1 MRATPAGLGFNAHMG
16 NLSSLHYL
24 GLALAIG
31 LLIGLERGW
40 HARADAEGARVAGI
54 RTFGLA
60 ALSGGVIGLLATQM
74 GAVFAGLALLG
85 FTGLVI
91 VGYWLDTHDNGTRP
105 PDRGMTTEIA
115 LLLSFILGIAATFG
129 NPPDYAPA
137 AAISAVIATILLG
150 LKPVL
155 HAWLNRISAAE
166 LNATLKFLLI
176 SVVLLPLLP
185 NQGYGPWQAFNPYL
199 AWWMVVLV
207 SALSFS
213 GYIAIKLTGERQGII
228 LSSLLGGLV
237 SSTVTTMTLAQHAR
251 ALRFTPALLAAGI
264 LAASSI
270 MFVRVLIEAGIVN
283 PALLPSLLPPLI
295 SMCLVTLG
303 GAFWLWRQSAQRTP
317 GNMSGEVT
325 TLSNPFELGSALKF
339 GLLLSA
345 ILVLSIGAREWFGDT
360 GLYLLALTSGLAD
373 VDAIT
378 LATARM
384 SLDTLSADTA
394 RNSILIAAFTNTG
407 VKLVLAYFIGGRD
420 LGLRVGMIVL
430 AAMLLA
436 SISLFF

>member
-1 MRATPAGLGFNAHMG
+1 ME
-16 NLSSLHYL
+16 NLAALQYL

-31 LLIGLERGW
+31 LLIGTERGW
-40 HARADAEGARVAGI
+40 HARAEAEGARVAGI

-60 ALSGGVIGLLATQM
+60 ALSGGIIGLLATQL
-74 GAVFAGLALLG
+74 GAALAGLALLG

-91 VGYWLDTHDNGTRP
+91 AGYWMDTHGNPTRP
-105 PDRGMTTEIA
+105 SDRGMTTEIA

-129 NPPDYAPA
+129 DPPPYALA
-137 AAISAVIATILLG
+137 AAISAVIATLLLD

-155 HAWLNRISAAE
+155 HAWLNRISAVE
-166 LNATLKFLLI
+166 INATLKFLLI

-185 NQGYGPWQAFNPYL
+185 NHGYGPWQAFNPYL

-213 GYIAIKLTGERQGII
+213 GYIAIKLAGARQGIM
-228 LSSLLGGLV
+228 LASLLGGLV
-237 SSTVTTMTLAQHAR
+237 SSTVTTITLAHHAS
-251 ALRFTPALLAAGI
+251 AKRFTPALLAAGV

-283 PALLPSLLPPLI
+283 PALLPSLLPPLV
-295 SMCLVTLG
+295 SMSIITLG
-303 GAFWLWRQSAQRTP
+303 GAYWLWRQSAHIAQTDTADET
-317 GNMSGEVT
+317 S

-345 ILVLSIGAREWFGDT
+345 ILVLSIGAREWFGNT
-360 GLYLLALTSGLAD
+360 GLYLLALISGLAD

-378 LATARM
+378 LSTARM
-384 SLDTLSADTA
+384 SLSNLSADTA
-394 RNSILIAAFTNTG
+394 RNAILIAAFTNTA
-407 VKLVLAYFIGGRD
+407 VKVMLALVIGGRA
-420 LGLRVGMIVL
+420 LGLRVGGVTL
-430 AAMLLA
+430 AAILIALL
-436 SISLFF
+436 SLTL

>member
-1 MRATPAGLGFNAHMG
+1 MRATSAGLGFNIHME
-16 NLSSLHYL
+16 NLASLQYL

-40 HARADAEGARVAGI
+40 HARAEADGARVAGI

-60 ALSGGVIGLLATQM
+60 ALSGGVIGLLATQL
-74 GAVFAGLALLG
+74 GAAFAGMALLG

-105 PDRGMTTEIA
+105 VDRGMTTEIA
-115 LLLSFILGIAATFG
+115 LLLSFMLGMAATFG
-129 NPPDYAPA
+129 DPPPYALA

-155 HAWLNRISAAE
+155 HAWLNRISATE

-199 AWWMVVLV
+199 TWWMVVLV

-213 GYIAIKLTGERQGII
+213 GYIAIKLAGERLGIM
-228 LSSLLGGLV
+228 LTSLLGGLV
-237 SSTVTTMTLAQHAR
+237 SSTVTTITLAHHASAR
-251 ALRFTPALLAAGI
+251 RFTPALLASGI

-283 PALLPSLLPPLI
+283 PALLPSLLPPLL
-295 SMCLVTLG
+295 SMCAITLG
-303 GAFWLWRQSAQRTP
+303 GAFWLWRQSAQSTP
-317 GNMSGEVT
+317 GSTPDEVAA
-325 TLSNPFELGSALKF
+325 LSNPFELGSALKF

-345 ILVLSIGAREWFGDT
+345 ILVLSIGARHWFGDT
-360 GLYLLALTSGLAD
+360 GLYLLALISGLAD

-378 LATARM
+378 LSAARM

-394 RNSILIAAFTNTG
+394 RNTILIATFTNTG
-407 VKLVLAYFIGGRD
+407 VKVMLALVIGGRA
-420 LGLRVGMIVL
+420 LGLRVGSVTL
-430 AAMLLA
+430 AAILLA
-436 SISLFF
+436 FLSLFL